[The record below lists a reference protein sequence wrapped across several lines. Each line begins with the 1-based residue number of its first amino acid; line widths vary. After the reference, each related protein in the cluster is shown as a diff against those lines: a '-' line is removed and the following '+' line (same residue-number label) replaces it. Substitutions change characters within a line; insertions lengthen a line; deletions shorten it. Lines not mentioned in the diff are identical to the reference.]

1 MLVVEHGEP
10 AMFALIGVMR
20 ATSKLLSSY
29 ASQTWPRHKVAPNRV
44 EPKMR
49 DRGSTK
55 IGVYMIWLLVFVL
68 ICAINVVAG
77 RAHSR
82 YLDRLEARSDS
93 IQLFLGGS
101 PDCVD
106 QIKSVDH

>member
-1 MLVVEHGEP
+1 
-10 AMFALIGVMR
+10 
-20 ATSKLLSSY
+20 
-29 ASQTWPRHKVAPNRV
+29 
-44 EPKMR
+44 MR
-49 DRGSTK
+49 DKGSTK
-55 IGVYMIWLLVFVL
+55 IGVHMIWLLVFLL

-106 QIKSVDH
+106 QIKSVDHLAAEKDGTSTSLAPGGDRLHDARRRKVIA

>member
-1 MLVVEHGEP
+1 
-10 AMFALIGVMR
+10 
-20 ATSKLLSSY
+20 
-29 ASQTWPRHKVAPNRV
+29 
-44 EPKMR
+44 MR
-49 DRGSTK
+49 DKGSTK
-55 IGVYMIWLLVFVL
+55 IGVHMIWLLVFLL

-82 YLDRLEARSDS
+82 YLDRLEASDS

-106 QIKSVDH
+106 QIKPVDQDRSSTCLAAGEDRLHDARRRKVIA

>member
-1 MLVVEHGEP
+1 
-10 AMFALIGVMR
+10 
-20 ATSKLLSSY
+20 
-29 ASQTWPRHKVAPNRV
+29 
-44 EPKMR
+44 
-49 DRGSTK
+49 
-55 IGVYMIWLLVFVL
+55 MIWLLVFVL

-106 QIKSVDH
+106 QIKSVDHLAAEKGSQLHEPRAGRGSAS

>member
-1 MLVVEHGEP
+1 
-10 AMFALIGVMR
+10 
-20 ATSKLLSSY
+20 
-29 ASQTWPRHKVAPNRV
+29 
-44 EPKMR
+44 MR
-49 DRGSTK
+49 DKGSTK
-55 IGVYMIWLLVFVL
+55 IGVHMIWLLVFLL

-93 IQLFLGGS
+93 IQLFLGGF

-106 QIKSVDH
+106 QIKPVDHLAAEKDRNSTSLAPGRDRLHDARRRKVAA

>member
-1 MLVVEHGEP
+1 
-10 AMFALIGVMR
+10 
-20 ATSKLLSSY
+20 
-29 ASQTWPRHKVAPNRV
+29 
-44 EPKMR
+44 MR
-49 DRGSTK
+49 DK
-55 IGVYMIWLLVFVL
+55 GVHMIWLLIFVL

-106 QIKSVDH
+106 QIKSVDHLAAEKDRNSTSLAPGGDRLHDARRRKQTLHIV

>member
-1 MLVVEHGEP
+1 
-10 AMFALIGVMR
+10 
-20 ATSKLLSSY
+20 
-29 ASQTWPRHKVAPNRV
+29 
-44 EPKMR
+44 
-49 DRGSTK
+49 
-55 IGVYMIWLLVFVL
+55 MIWLLVFVL

-93 IQLFLGGS
+93 IQLFLVFLG

-106 QIKSVDH
+106 QIKPVGHLAAEKDRNATSLAPDGDRLHGDRPRKVIA

>member
-1 MLVVEHGEP
+1 
-10 AMFALIGVMR
+10 
-20 ATSKLLSSY
+20 
-29 ASQTWPRHKVAPNRV
+29 
-44 EPKMR
+44 MR
-49 DRGSTK
+49 DKGSTK
-55 IGVYMIWLLVFVL
+55 IGVHMIWLLVFLL

-82 YLDRLEARSDS
+82 YLDRLEARPDS

-106 QIKSVDH
+106 QIKSVDHLAAEKDRNSTSLAPGGDRLHDARQRKVAA

>member
-1 MLVVEHGEP
+1 
-10 AMFALIGVMR
+10 
-20 ATSKLLSSY
+20 
-29 ASQTWPRHKVAPNRV
+29 
-44 EPKMR
+44 
-49 DRGSTK
+49 
-55 IGVYMIWLLVFVL
+55 MIWLLVFLL

-82 YLDRLEARSDS
+82 YLDRLEARPDS

-106 QIKSVDH
+106 QIKPVDHFAAEKDRNSTSLAPGGDRLHDARRRKVAAYSERQSAARSISQH

>member
-1 MLVVEHGEP
+1 M
-10 AMFALIGVMR
+10 A
-20 ATSKLLSSY
+20 
-29 ASQTWPRHKVAPNRV
+29 
-44 EPKMR
+44 
-49 DRGSTK
+49 
-55 IGVYMIWLLVFVL
+55 WLLVFVL

-101 PDCVD
+101 SHCVD
-106 QIKSVDH
+106 QIKSVDHLAAEKDRSSTNLVPRDRLHDARRRKQTLHIA

>member
-1 MLVVEHGEP
+1 
-10 AMFALIGVMR
+10 
-20 ATSKLLSSY
+20 
-29 ASQTWPRHKVAPNRV
+29 
-44 EPKMR
+44 
-49 DRGSTK
+49 
-55 IGVYMIWLLVFVL
+55 MIWLLVFLL

-106 QIKSVDH
+106 QIKPVDHLAAEKDRNSTSLAPRGDRLHDARRRKVAA

>member
-1 MLVVEHGEP
+1 V
-10 AMFALIGVMR
+10 
-20 ATSKLLSSY
+20 
-29 ASQTWPRHKVAPNRV
+29 
-44 EPKMR
+44 
-49 DRGSTK
+49 
-55 IGVYMIWLLVFVL
+55 IWLLIFVL

-101 PDCVD
+101 PDCED
-106 QIKSVDH
+106 RIKPVDHLAAEKDRISTSLAPGGDRLHGARRRKAIA

>member
-1 MLVVEHGEP
+1 
-10 AMFALIGVMR
+10 
-20 ATSKLLSSY
+20 
-29 ASQTWPRHKVAPNRV
+29 
-44 EPKMR
+44 MR
-49 DRGSTK
+49 DKGSTK
-55 IGVYMIWLLVFVL
+55 IGVHMIWLLVFLL

-106 QIKSVDH
+106 QIKSVDHLAAEKDRNSTSLALGGDRVHDARRRKVIA

>member
-1 MLVVEHGEP
+1 
-10 AMFALIGVMR
+10 
-20 ATSKLLSSY
+20 
-29 ASQTWPRHKVAPNRV
+29 
-44 EPKMR
+44 
-49 DRGSTK
+49 
-55 IGVYMIWLLVFVL
+55 MIWLLVFVL

-82 YLDRLEARSDS
+82 YLDRLEARSDYS

-106 QIKSVDH
+106 QIKPVDHLAAEPVDHLAAEKDRNSTSLAPGGDRLHGDRPRRVIA